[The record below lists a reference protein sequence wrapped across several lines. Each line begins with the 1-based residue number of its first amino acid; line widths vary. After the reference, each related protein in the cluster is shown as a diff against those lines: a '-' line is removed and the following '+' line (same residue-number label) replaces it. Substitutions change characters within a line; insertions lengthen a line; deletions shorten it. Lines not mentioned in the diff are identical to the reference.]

1 MKSDVSSICHSER
14 IFFSTGQDASNKPY
28 FQRVKRLLLNNRRGI
43 ENETVQSKEIA
54 MINGI
59 INMLTDHW
67 FWGALTIACLA
78 WYSTITIY
86 VAIKGAADIR
96 EMLRRLSRGKQD
108 NE

>member
-1 MKSDVSSICHSER
+1 
-14 IFFSTGQDASNKPY
+14 
-28 FQRVKRLLLNNRRGI
+28 
-43 ENETVQSKEIA
+43 

-96 EMLRRLSRGKQD
+96 EMLRRLSRGRQD